1 MTWQTIRQGLI
12 SPRVPYDPEQERYC
26 PGLEAELRE
35 VQQAL
40 VHNQMLFDLETD
52 PDLVEQRIYE
62 RQALQCRYRYLLGQA
77 RALGLH
83 ACLAA
88 CG

>member
-12 SPRVPYDPEQERYC
+12 SPRVPYDPEQERYS
-26 PGLEAELRE
+26 PALETELRQ

-52 PDLVEQRIYE
+52 PDLVEQCIYE
-62 RQALQCRYRYLLGQA
+62 RQALQCRYRYLLAKA
-77 RALGLH
+77 RSLGLH
-83 ACLAA
+83 ACLAH
-88 CG
+88 CE